1 MAPKQI
7 RAISALDKVCDHIK
21 MNEFSTNISGKIDK
35 MRDINRQKQE
45 YARRQ
50 SRYNKVHIIYK
61 VRCVFPMVIVRIL
74 PGAEF
79 RLNDHREDA
88 QYFIIDFVKYLS
100 FLLKNSFILY
110 LSQLWKLVGQLMV

>member
-7 RAISALDKVCDHIK
+7 RAISVLDKVYDHMK

-50 SRYNKVHIIYK
+50 SRYNKVNIIYK
-61 VRCVFPMVIVRIL
+61 VGCVFPMVIVTIL
-74 PGAEF
+74 HRADF
-79 RLNDHREDA
+79 RLNDHRKDA
-88 QYFIIDFVKYLS
+88 QHFTIHFVKYLS
-100 FLLKNSFILY
+100 LLLKNSFILY
-110 LSQLWKLVGQLMV
+110 FSQLWKLVGQLMV

>member
-7 RAISALDKVCDHIK
+7 RVISVLDKVCDHIK

-50 SRYNKVHIIYK
+50 SRYNKVHMINK
-61 VRCVFPMVIVRIL
+61 VGCVFPMIIVPML
-74 PGAEF
+74 PRAEF
-79 RLNDHREDA
+79 RLNDHREDT
-88 QYFIIDFVKYLS
+88 QHFIIHFVKYLS
-100 FLLKNSFILY
+100 LLLKNSFILY
-110 LSQLWKLVGQLMV
+110 FSQLWKLVGQLMV

>member
-7 RAISALDKVCDHIK
+7 RAISVLDKVCDHIK

-50 SRYNKVHIIYK
+50 SRYNKVHMINK
-61 VRCVFPMVIVRIL
+61 VGCVFPMIIVPML
-74 PGAEF
+74 PRAEF
-79 RLNDHREDA
+79 RLNDHREDT
-88 QYFIIDFVKYLS
+88 QHFIIHLVKYSSL
-100 FLLKNSFILY
+100 LLKNSFILY

>member
-1 MAPKQI
+1 VAPKQI
-7 RAISALDKVCDHIK
+7 RAISVLDKVYDHMK

-50 SRYNKVHIIYK
+50 SRYNKVHMIDK
-61 VRCVFPMVIVRIL
+61 VGFVFPLLVSIL
-74 PGAEF
+74 PRAEF

-88 QYFIIDFVKYLS
+88 QHFIMNFVKYLS
-100 FLLKNSFILY
+100 LLLKNSFILY